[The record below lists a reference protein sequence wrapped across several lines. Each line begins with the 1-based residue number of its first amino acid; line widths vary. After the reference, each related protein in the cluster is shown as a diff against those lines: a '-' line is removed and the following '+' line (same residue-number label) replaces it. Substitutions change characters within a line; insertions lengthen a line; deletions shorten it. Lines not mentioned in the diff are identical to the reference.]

1 MKIFIYKSIITFVFI
16 FFFYQITIGS
26 KVREIESRINNLTSK
41 ENVNFL
47 KDKIRQEIKNGLE
60 KENYLNKED
69 AKLLNDFINKIKSE
83 LIAK

>member
-26 KVREIESRINNLTSK
+26 KVREIESRINNLTSE

-47 KDKIRQEIKNGLE
+47 KDKIRQNC
-60 KENYLNKED
+60 
-69 AKLLNDFINKIKSE
+69 
-83 LIAK
+83 

>member
-1 MKIFIYKSIITFVFI
+1 MKIFIYKSIITFVLI
-16 FFFYQITIGS
+16 FLFYQITIGA
-26 KVREIESRINNLTSK
+26 KVREIESKVNNFTSE
-41 ENVNFL
+41 ENIEFF

-69 AKLLNDFINKIKSE
+69 AKLLSDFINKIKLE

>member
-26 KVREIESRINNLTSK
+26 KVRDIESRINNLTSE
-41 ENVNFL
+41 ENINFF

>member
-47 KDKIRQEIKNGLE
+47 KDKIRQEIENGLE